1 MSVGFSM
8 KKEYF
13 IGVDVG
19 GTFTKA
25 ALVNRK
31 GKVLSRAQVSSRGF
45 SRKQY
50 FAKTLHDISLRLAAT
65 AHISFD
71 EISAM
76 GVGLPGPIDSEQGI
90 ILSLT
95 NIKGWNHFHL
105 AGFLKK
111 YLPFPVYVDND
122 ANCMALAESRLGAAR
137 GARFALCLTLGT
149 GVGGALILDNDIY
162 RGPFFL
168 GGEIGHMPICVSG
181 PRCECGGI
189 GCLERYVGN
198 QAIAS
203 RVRRIFGKTVPLEEV
218 SRLARR
224 GHAKA
229 QKVWQE
235 AAACLAMS
243 IAGIINVLGPQVV
256 VVGGGVA
263 KAGAVLLKP
272 LRSRVRQ
279 HAMRHLK
286 GKVRIVR
293 AALGNDAGF
302 LGAALL
308 AKEKIGA
315 R

>member
-1 MSVGFSM
+1 M
-8 KKEYF
+8 KKECY

-25 ALVNRK
+25 ALLDHK
-31 GKVLSRAQVSSRGF
+31 GMVLSKAQVSSRGF
-45 SRKQY
+45 SNKRY
-50 FAKTLHDISLRLAAT
+50 FADTLRNMSLRLAAL
-65 AHISFD
+65 ARIPFG

-76 GVGLPGPIDSEQGI
+76 GIGLPGPIDSERGV

-95 NIKGWNHFHL
+95 NIRGWNHFHL
-105 AGFLKK
+105 AGFLEK

-122 ANCMALAESRLGAAR
+122 ANCMALAESRLGAAK

-168 GGEIGHMPICVSG
+168 GGEVGHMPLYASG
-181 PRCECGGI
+181 PACECGGI

-198 QAIAS
+198 QAIA
-203 RVRRIFGKTVPLEEV
+203 RRARQIFGKAIALEEV

-229 QKVWQE
+229 KKVWQE
-235 AAACLAMS
+235 VAVCLALS
-243 IAGIINVLGPQVV
+243 IAGIVNVLGPQVIV
-256 VVGGGVA
+256 IGGGVA
-263 KAGAVLLKP
+263 QAGNALLVP
-272 LRSRVRQ
+272 LRTRVRR

-286 GKVRIVR
+286 NKIRIVR

-308 AKEKIGA
+308 AKEKLDT

>member
-1 MSVGFSM
+1 M
-8 KKEYF
+8 KKEYY

-25 ALVNRK
+25 ALVDHK
-31 GKVLSRAQVSSRGF
+31 GRVLSKAQVSSRGF
-45 SRKQY
+45 SNRRY
-50 FAKTLHDISLRLAAT
+50 FADTLRNISLRLAVLARV
-65 AHISFD
+65 SFG

-76 GVGLPGPIDSEQGI
+76 GIGLPGPVDTDRGI

-111 YLPFPVYVDND
+111 YLPFSVYVDND
-122 ANCMALAESRLGAAR
+122 ANCMALAESRIGAAR

-168 GGEIGHMPICVSG
+168 GGEVGHMPLSASG
-181 PRCECGGI
+181 PVCTCGGI

-198 QAIAS
+198 QAIAVHAR
-203 RVRRIFGKTVPLEEV
+203 RVFGKAVSLEEV

-229 QKVWQE
+229 KRVWQGV
-235 AAACLAMS
+235 AASLALS
-243 IAGIINVLGPQVV
+243 IAGIVNVLGPQVIV
-256 VVGGGVA
+256 IGGGVA
-263 KAGAVLLKP
+263 QAGAVLLDP
-272 LRSRVRQ
+272 LRTRVRQ

-286 GKVRIVR
+286 NKIKIVR
-293 AALGNDAGF
+293 AVLGNDAGF

-308 AKEKIGA
+308 AKEKLAA

>member
-1 MSVGFSM
+1 M
-8 KKEYF
+8 KKEYY

-25 ALVNRK
+25 ALVDHK
-31 GKVLSRAQVSSRGF
+31 GRVLSKAQVSSRGF
-45 SRKQY
+45 SNRRY
-50 FAKTLHDISLRLAAT
+50 FADTLRNISLRLAVLARV
-65 AHISFD
+65 SFG

-76 GVGLPGPIDSEQGI
+76 GIGLPGPVDTDRGI

-111 YLPFPVYVDND
+111 YLPFPVCVDND
-122 ANCMALAESRLGAAR
+122 ANCMALAESRIGAAR

-168 GGEIGHMPICVSG
+168 GGEVGHMPLSASG
-181 PRCECGGI
+181 PVCTCGGI

-198 QAIAS
+198 QAIAVHAR
-203 RVRRIFGKTVPLEEV
+203 RVFGKAVSLEEV

-229 QKVWQE
+229 KRVWQGV
-235 AAACLAMS
+235 AASLALS
-243 IAGIINVLGPQVV
+243 IAGIVNVLGPQVIV
-256 VVGGGVA
+256 IGGGVA
-263 KAGAVLLKP
+263 QAGAVLLDP
-272 LRSRVRQ
+272 LRTRVRQ

-286 GKVRIVR
+286 NKIKIVR
-293 AALGNDAGF
+293 AVLGNDAGF

-308 AKEKIGA
+308 AKEKLAA

>member
-1 MSVGFSM
+1 
-8 KKEYF
+8 
-13 IGVDVG
+13 
-19 GTFTKA
+19 
-25 ALVNRK
+25 
-31 GKVLSRAQVSSRGF
+31 
-45 SRKQY
+45 
-50 FAKTLHDISLRLAAT
+50 
-65 AHISFD
+65 
-71 EISAM
+71 
-76 GVGLPGPIDSEQGI
+76 
-90 ILSLT
+90 LSLN

-105 AGFLKK
+105 AGFLEKH
-111 YLPFPVYVDND
+111 LPFPVYVDND

-168 GGEIGHMPICVSG
+168 GGEVGHMPLHASG
-181 PRCECGGI
+181 PACECGGI

-198 QAIAS
+198 QAIAR
-203 RVRRIFGKTVPLEEV
+203 RVRQIFGKVVALEEV

-229 QKVWQE
+229 NKVWQE
-235 AAACLAMS
+235 VAGYLALS
-243 IAGIINVLGPQVV
+243 IAGIVNVLGPQVV
-256 VVGGGVA
+256 VIGGGVA
-263 KAGAVLLKP
+263 QAGQVLLVP
-272 LRSRVRQ
+272 LRIRVRQ

-286 GKVRIVR
+286 NKIRIVR

-308 AKEKIGA
+308 AKEKLDT

>member
-1 MSVGFSM
+1 M
-8 KKEYF
+8 KKEYY

-19 GTFTKA
+19 GTFTKV
-25 ALVNRK
+25 ALVDHK
-31 GKVLSRAQVSSRGF
+31 GRVLSKAQVSSSGF
-45 SRKQY
+45 SHRRY
-50 FAKTLHDISLRLAAT
+50 FADTLRNISLRLAALGRV
-65 AHISFD
+65 SFG

-76 GVGLPGPIDSEQGI
+76 GIGLPGPVDTDRGI

-105 AGFLKK
+105 AGFLEKH
-111 YLPFPVYVDND
+111 LPFPVYVDND

-149 GVGGALILDNDIY
+149 GVGGALILDNNIY

-168 GGEIGHMPICVSG
+168 GGEVGHMPLSASG
-181 PRCECGGI
+181 PVCTCGGI

-198 QAIAS
+198 QAIAAQAR
-203 RVRRIFGKTVPLEEV
+203 RVFGKAVALEEV

-229 QKVWQE
+229 KKVWRDT
-235 AAACLAMS
+235 AASLALS
-243 IAGIINVLGPQVV
+243 IAGIVNVLGPQVIV
-256 VVGGGVA
+256 IGGGVA
-263 KAGAVLLKP
+263 QAGAVLLDP
-272 LRSRVRQ
+272 LRIRVRQ

-286 GKVRIVR
+286 NKIKIVR

-308 AKEKIGA
+308 AKEKIA
-315 R
+315 TR